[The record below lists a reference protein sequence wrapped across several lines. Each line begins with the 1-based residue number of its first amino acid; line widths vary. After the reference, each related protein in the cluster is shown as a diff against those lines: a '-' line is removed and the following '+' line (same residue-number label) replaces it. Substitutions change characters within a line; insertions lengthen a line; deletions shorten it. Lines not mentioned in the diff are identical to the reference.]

1 MATVLVAGASG
12 GTGLR
17 LLDALAATDYE
28 VRATTRS
35 ASKRERL
42 LDAGADDV
50 AVGDL
55 TNRDAAARAVRG
67 VDRVLCAVGSKPD
80 PRLLVASGIVDD
92 RGVRNLV
99 HASVAADVD
108 RFVLESAIGVGDS
121 KAKMARWMR
130 VLLWPVL
137 DAKNRAEAELRTSGL
152 EHVIV
157 RPGGLTDAPA
167 TRDVLVAEG
176 GATVS
181 GTVPRADV
189 ARLMVAALDTPAAA
203 NRTFEVVSRDGL
215 RGRARGLV
223 DIDWAWPDD

>member
-1 MATVLVAGASG
+1 
-12 GTGLR
+12 
-17 LLDALAATDYE
+17 
-28 VRATTRS
+28 VRALTRS
-35 ASKRERL
+35 RDSRGRL
-42 LDAGADDV
+42 LDAGVEDV
-50 AVGDL
+50 VVGDL
-55 TNRDAAARAVRG
+55 TKRGDASRAVRDCDH
-67 VDRVLCAVGSKPD
+67 VVCTVGSSPD
-80 PRLLVASGIVDD
+80 PRLLVAGGLVDD
-92 RGVRNLV
+92 RGVTNLV
-99 HASVAADVD
+99 HASVAAGVD

-137 DAKNRAEAELRTSGL
+137 EAKNRAEAELRTSGL

-181 GTVPRADV
+181 GAVPRADV

-223 DIDWAWPDD
+223 DVNWAWPDD